1 MILLI
6 KSNLN
11 LHRIICTKFAYISKK
26 IYISISISKIR
37 KNKDNSSA
45 PTRLLFQV
53 SSQGFFCQNL
63 DFADKSEYWN
73 HVDCEAHC
81 LKNVVLSL
89 VFLVETGNLLSKPK
103 NV

>member
-6 KSNLN
+6 KSNFN
-11 LHRIICTKFAYISKK
+11 PHRIICTKFAYISKK
-26 IYISISISKIR
+26 KIYHYISKIR
-37 KNKDNSSA
+37 EKIKIIHQHQPGSY
-45 PTRLLFQV
+45 FKYQV
-53 SSQGFFCQNL
+53 RDFFCQNL
-63 DFADKSEYWN
+63 DFADRSECWN